1 MQKEHSLIEVNSAV
15 HTIKT
20 INADDITEP
29 RTLLTLEDNSNSMLA
44 QGERLVLHGFGQS
57 GRKRAYLLPVPPQG
71 PPSGR
76 KFTLL
81 TDQHLDAPGETGS
94 LEVLFC
100 SIFPLHGGQ
109 SAALFSMNM
118 DLSGDSSGSS
128 RLACKNAAADLIRLP
143 ASTRESRFPFDK
155 SPPFSYLQYNL
166 EDLAEHQFVA
176 VVDKA
181 SERTAGWVIAEFSD
195 RTNEHIRPQT
205 SVRRLLQKPLHLR
218 LPAIRP
224 MMVEIQAP
232 RLRSSLLA
240 YHLSI
245 GDQECSGRPQLFMP
259 MVRQYITDIYES
271 KFFVNVKEAD
281 INVHGVAPYM
291 PPALRDKNK
300 GTGLSLQIWTDP
312 TCDHPID
319 VTLRLDVL
327 GSFGKLWM
335 RYRTLFAAFPLV
347 VVALVLKR
355 QFKVYDE
362 TGKHYLCLRVFNFLT
377 CSQGRL

>member
-1 MQKEHSLIEVNSAV
+1 
-15 HTIKT
+15 
-20 INADDITEP
+20 
-29 RTLLTLEDNSNSMLA
+29 LEDNANAVLG
-44 QGERLVLHGFGQS
+44 QGERLILHGFGQS
-57 GRKRAYLLPVPPQG
+57 GKKRAYLLAVPPHG

-81 TDQHLDAPGETGS
+81 TDQHLDSPGETGS

-118 DLSGDSSGSS
+118 DLSGDTSGSS

-155 SPPFSYLQYNL
+155 TPPFSYLQYYL

-181 SERTAGWVIAEFSD
+181 SERTAGWVIAEFTESSHSFV
-195 RTNEHIRPQT
+195 RTRTGIP
-205 SVRRLLQKPLHLR
+205 RLLRTPMHLT
-218 LPAIRP
+218 LPTKRP
-224 MMVEIQAP
+224 MMLDIKAP
-232 RLRSSLLA
+232 RLTSSLLA

-245 GDQECSGRPQLFMP
+245 STQDCGHHPQLFMP
-259 MVRQYITDIYES
+259 LIRQHITDIYES
-271 KFFVNVKEAD
+271 KFFVNARDVE
-281 INVHGVAPYM
+281 IHLHGVAPYM
-291 PPALRDKNK
+291 PPALRDKDK

-312 TCDHPID
+312 TCESPVEI
-319 VTLRLDVL
+319 TLRLDIL

-347 VVALVLKR
+347 VVAIVLRK
-355 QFKVYDE
+355 QFKIYDE
-362 TGKHYLCLRVFNFLT
+362 TGMLSL
-377 CSQGRL
+377 QIIRLSLF